1 MNTVIQFR
9 TGREAAKADR
19 AAMETRIFS
28 ASEINNWH
36 VPPFQR
42 PVRVNTKVMATSESI
57 AEDGGV
63 IPGVVTLGKIN
74 GDQTI
79 YVVDGQHRLEA
90 FRISGLPECIGD
102 FRLCHF
108 DSMAAMADEF
118 VTLNSAL
125 VKMRPDD
132 ILRGLE
138 AGNKSL
144 RKIRSEC
151 KFVGYDQIRRGTTSP
166 ILSMSLALRCW
177 NGSAMETPVTASMS
191 AAQIA
196 ESLTDDSAEDLIQ
209 FLTVAQASWG
219 RDNEYARLWSG
230 CNLSLCM
237 WLWRRLVKDTDRSS
251 STRYVKLTIKQFGL
265 CLMALSADSHY
276 LDWLQGRAV
285 GDRDRAP
292 AYARIKRIWI
302 KRLEG
307 ELRQKVHF
315 PSPGWA
321 TK

>member
-1 MNTVIQFR
+1 MSNVVSFR
-9 TGREAAKADR
+9 NGREAPKADR
-19 AAMETRIFS
+19 AAMETRIFT
-28 ASEINNWH
+28 ASDINNWH
-36 VPPFQR
+36 IPPFQR
-42 PVRVNTKVMATSESI
+42 PVRVNTKVMATAESI
-57 AEDGGV
+57 AADGGV
-63 IPGVVTLGKIN
+63 VPGVVTLGKIN

-108 DSMAAMADEF
+108 NSMAEMADEF
-118 VTLNSAL
+118 VTLNSSL

-138 AGNKSL
+138 ASSKQL
-144 RKIRSEC
+144 RKIRTEC
-151 KFVGYDQIRRGTTSP
+151 KFVGYDQIRRGTSSP
-166 ILSMSLALRCW
+166 ILGMSLALRCW
-177 NGSAMETPVTASMS
+177 NGSTFETPVAAGQS
-191 AAQIA
+191 ATQIA

-209 FLTVAQASWG
+209 FLTVANASWG
-219 RDNEYARLWSG
+219 RDNEYARLWSAL
-230 CNLSLCM
+230 NLMLCM
-237 WLWRRLVKDTDRSS
+237 WLWRRLVKNQDRNGN
-251 STRYVKLTIKQFGL
+251 TRHVRLTIKQFGS
-265 CLMALSADSHY
+265 CLMALSADGHY
-276 LDWLQGRAV
+276 LEWLQGRVA

-292 AYARIKRIWI
+292 AYARIKRIWV

-315 PSPGWA
+315 PSPVWA